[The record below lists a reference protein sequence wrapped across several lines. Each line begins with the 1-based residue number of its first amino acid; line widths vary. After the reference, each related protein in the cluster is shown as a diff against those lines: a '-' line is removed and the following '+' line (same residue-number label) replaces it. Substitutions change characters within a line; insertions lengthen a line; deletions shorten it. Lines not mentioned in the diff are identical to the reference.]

1 MTMDVKIGNKPLRI
15 MGYVSLVYGGFLVL
29 LFLTFAY
36 SAFWQREF
44 LPIFPENPA
53 MRAAE
58 SNGSA
63 FNETL
68 ANGSFVPSPRPRRNA
83 LEDPLAVV
91 FSLQSLAIL
100 LTGLVFLVNS
110 YFLLGYV
117 RRKEH
122 GEVKKFVTSSLL
134 TDEERAVYEQ
144 LIRNGGEST
153 QKQLSLDAGFSAV
166 KTYRVLKRLEDKKII
181 KSFPYGMTKKIV
193 LNGE

>member
-1 MTMDVKIGNKPLRI
+1 MV
-15 MGYVSLVYGGFLVL
+15 
-29 LFLTFAY
+29 FATPMPPTT
-36 SAFWQREF
+36 SDMA
-44 LPIFPENPA
+44 A

-58 SNGSA
+58 LNGSA

-68 ANGSFVPSPRPRRNA
+68 ANGSFVPSPRLRRNA

-100 LTGLVFLVNS
+100 LTGVLFLVNS

-122 GEVKKFVTSSLL
+122 DEVKKFVTSSLL
-134 TDEERAVYEQ
+134 TEEERAVYED
-144 LIRNGGEST
+144 LIRCGGQAT
-153 QKQLSLDAGFSAV
+153 QKQLSLDTGFSAV

-193 LNGE
+193 LNEA